1 MAKPPGFDDSS
12 KLPDNSC
19 MPALPNA
26 ARQRRIP
33 NYALYGD
40 ALHSGAALPFHFEW
54 IPDRSR
60 LHHWEI
66 KPHTHDALVQIMLLQ
81 QGACELWLGPTQQR
95 VQAPCLLLVPAQNV
109 HGFRF
114 TPDVQG
120 PIVMAA
126 QAPLE
131 ALVSALMPQLLHT
144 LRSPAVLPLGHTPRH
159 VQALM
164 ALFTALEQEWRMHA
178 PGQAAA
184 GLSLLV
190 ALLVRIARVGRTLGA
205 PAPHAPS
212 ALSRKA
218 LQVERFRAL
227 VDERFAQRLPLSAY
241 ADELGL
247 SVGQLTRLCGEL
259 LGQSSLAVVNARVLR
274 QAQSQ
279 LLYTASSV
287 KQVAADL
294 GFADEAYFGRFF
306 TKHTGST
313 PSAFRTQL
321 RQTFWAAGAAV

>member
-1 MAKPPGFDDSS
+1 VAAAALPGFDDSS
-12 KLPDNSC
+12 LLPDNSC
-19 MPALPNA
+19 MPIKPRAIS
-26 ARQRRIP
+26 RRRIP

-40 ALHSGAALPFHFEW
+40 ALESGAVQPFHFEW

-60 LHHWEI
+60 QHHWEI

-81 QGACELWLGPTQQR
+81 QGSCELWLGQTRQPVR
-95 VQAPCLLLVPAQNV
+95 APCLLLIPAQNV

-114 TPDVQG
+114 SPDVQG

-144 LRSPAVLPLGHTPRH
+144 LRTPAVLPLAQTPRH

-184 GLSLLV
+184 GLSLLA
-190 ALLVRIARVGRTLGA
+190 ALLVRIARVGRTLGPHTANA
-205 PAPHAPS
+205 PP

-247 SVGQLTRLCGEL
+247 SVGQLTRLCREL
-259 LGQSSLAVVNARVLR
+259 LGQSSLEVVNARVLR
-274 QAQSQ
+274 QAQSH

-306 TKHTGST
+306 AKHSGRT
-313 PSAFRTQL
+313 PSAFRAQA
-321 RQTFWAAGAAV
+321 RQAFGAAS